1 MHVYVRELYEN
12 VCESCLC
19 VCLTHTVTLS
29 VSLTN
34 IHTYTHTSSD
44 SHPGQISQTF
54 YPVQTLRPFT
64 DPAFVDNATMNMG
77 IHIYVYLFFAPV
89 IGTFISIPGSGIAG
103 SYVVLFPIL
112 KEASV
117 LFFSV
122 ISIYIPT
129 NSA

>member
-1 MHVYVRELYEN
+1 MCVRA
-12 VCESCLC
+12 VS
-19 VCLTHTVTLS
+19 VS
-29 VSLTN
+29 VSLTLSLSLSLSQ
-34 IHTYTHTSSD
+34 TYTHTHTSSD

-89 IGTFISIPGSGIAG
+89 IGTFISITGSGIAG